1 MKTRTMISTLVVA
14 MASVGLS
21 SVASAQPRPAP
32 PLGVRPAP
40 PVGARPVDPR
50 QDRADHKEEAEH
62 KEAELQHQETEA
74 QIRDRM
80 LKQQEAERAQRQ
92 AARKDTRAWEAGREQ
107 RAAEARSQLS
117 ATWGGLAELPDAK
130 AELAT
135 HAERMAQL
143 NRILDVAQDQGNTAL
158 ISKTNAVIQRE
169 IARDTRV
176 LQSIRAKEGVR

>member
-1 MKTRTMISTLVVA
+1 MKIRTMISALLVA

-21 SVASAQPRPAP
+21 SVAIAQPRPAP

-40 PVGARPVDPR
+40 PMGADPR
-50 QDRADHKEEAEH
+50 QDRENHKQEAEH

-92 AARKDTRAWEAGREQ
+92 AARKDTRAWDAGREQ
-107 RAAEARSQLS
+107 RAAEARNQVN
-117 ATWGGLAELPDAK
+117 ATWGNLAEQPDAK
-130 AELAT
+130 AEFAT

-158 ISKTNAVIQRE
+158 VARTNAVIQRE

-176 LQSIRAKEGVR
+176 LQGIRARGGVR